1 MPGTGIVNVDIG
13 KTADLVTAVGGLA
26 GQIRSAITGDLSP
39 EAKAALE
46 QAALA
51 AQQASDLAQAATNT
65 EEAKSTSLFR
75 AGWRPAVGWL
85 CVVALAYNYLGAP
98 IIGLFGAKAPTVD
111 MSELYP
117 LLLGLLGLGTMRTVE
132 KMQGLK

>member
-1 MPGTGIVNVDIG
+1 MAGIVNIDLG
-13 KTADLVTAVGGLA
+13 KAADLVTSVGGLA

-51 AQQASDLAQAATNT
+51 AEQASDLAQAATNT
-65 EEAKSTSLFR
+65 EEAKSSSFFR
-75 AGWRPAVGWL
+75 SGWRPAVGWI
-85 CVVALAYNYLGAP
+85 CVAALAYNYLGVPILRLILGTAP
-98 IIGLFGAKAPTVD
+98 AVD